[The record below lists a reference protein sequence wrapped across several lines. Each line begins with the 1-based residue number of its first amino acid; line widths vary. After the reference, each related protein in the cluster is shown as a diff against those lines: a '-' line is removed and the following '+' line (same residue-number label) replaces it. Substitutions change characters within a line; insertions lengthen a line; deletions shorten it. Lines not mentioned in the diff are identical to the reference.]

1 MPSFDPLSL
10 QDTRNESPLAGFFTS
25 KLSGDFPLHDFVN
38 ETLIAPP
45 SGSIDVDMGIY
56 PPSMCE
62 SSTFDNPI
70 HLLGDNS
77 EAFMLS
83 PTFEQLLANIN
94 ALAQPQPQD
103 STSPLS
109 SSDSTSIDPTQD
121 FNFDD
126 FVKDFVLTAPQELI
140 IDDALTTEAR
150 VGDQNINVALSIPQN
165 SSAPLSLHSVSVA
178 SPTPSFYVTTPS
190 PASTEPTPPPVVKQ
204 PYVPP
209 RGAANASARRVGGS
223 WAIPVAVSRLAS
235 PIPSCTPSPNQV
247 VA

>member
-1 MPSFDPLSL
+1 MPIFDPLSL
-10 QDTRNESPLAGFFTS
+10 QDASNESTLAEFFTS

-45 SGSIDVDMGIY
+45 PGSIDVDMGIY
-56 PPSMCE
+56 PSSMYE
-62 SSTFDNPI
+62 SSTFDNQT
-70 HLLGDNS
+70 HLFGNNS
-77 EAFMLS
+77 EPFMSS
-83 PTFEQLLANIN
+83 PTVEQLLASIN
-94 ALAQPQPQD
+94 ALTQPQTHD

-109 SSDSTSIDPTQD
+109 PSDSTSIDPAQD

-126 FVKDFVLTAPQELI
+126 FVKDFGFTVPQELN
-140 IDDALTTEAR
+140 DDALTTEAR
-150 VGDQNINVALSIPQN
+150 VADQSINMALSIPQN
-165 SSAPLSLHSVSVA
+165 SSGPPSLYSVSIA

>member
-1 MPSFDPLSL
+1 MPSFDPFSL
-10 QDTRNESPLAGFFTS
+10 HDTRNESPLAGFFTS

-45 SGSIDVDMGIY
+45 PGSIDVDMGIY
-56 PPSMCE
+56 PSSMCE

-70 HLLGDNS
+70 HILGDHS
-77 EAFMLS
+77 EALMSS
-83 PTFEQLLANIN
+83 PTVEQLLASIN
-94 ALAQPQPQD
+94 SLAQSQPQD
-103 STSPLS
+103 TTSPLS

-126 FVKDFVLTAPQELI
+126 FVKDFGLAASQEAN
-140 IDDALTTEAR
+140 DDVFTTEAR
-150 VGDQNINVALSIPQN
+150 VGDQSINVALSIPQN
-165 SSAPLSLHSVSVA
+165 SSAPPSFHSVSIA
-178 SPTPSFYVTTPS
+178 SPTPSFYVTMPS
-190 PASTEPTPPPVVKQ
+190 PASTEQTPPPVVKQ

>member
-1 MPSFDPLSL
+1 MSL
-10 QDTRNESPLAGFFTS
+10 QDTSNESSLAGLFTS
-25 KLSGDFPLHDFVN
+25 KLSGDFALHDFVN

-45 SGSIDVDMGIY
+45 PGSIDIDMGMY
-56 PPSMCE
+56 PPSICE

-70 HLLGDNS
+70 HVLGDHS
-77 EAFMLS
+77 EEFMLS
-83 PTFEQLLANIN
+83 SPTVEQLLASIN

-103 STSPLS
+103 NTSPLS
-109 SSDSTSIDPTQD
+109 SSDSTPIDPTQD

-126 FVKDFVLTAPQELI
+126 FVKDFGLTASQEPN
-140 IDDALTTEAR
+140 DDALVTEAR
-150 VGDQNINVALSIPQN
+150 VGVALSIPQN
-165 SSAPLSLHSVSVA
+165 SSAPPSLRSVSVA

-190 PASTEPTPPPVVKQ
+190 PASTEQTPPPVVKQ